1 MQQAVVHCL
10 RGMDQH
16 AHRAYP
22 WPGPALLAV
31 LREAPVPGHPDPSAR
46 YVSVVPAP
54 TPAPDGAHPDD
65 AVAVLRHASTG
76 LHDPVVQANLVT
88 ATGPVRILAWVFMHA
103 AVTDAVGPPQMVRYI
118 DAVDAD
124 GTTYVLTR
132 FHDQPE
138 GVVAVDP
145 APEPGTSDVLDLL
158 RSLARMLR
166 PGT

>member
-1 MQQAVVHCL
+1 MQQAIVHCL

-22 WPGPALLAV
+22 WPGPKLLAA

-54 TPAPDGAHPDD
+54 TPAGAHPDD
-65 AVAVLRHASTG
+65 GVEVLRHASAE
-76 LHDPVVQANLVT
+76 LHNPVVQARLVT
-88 ATGPVRILAWVFMHA
+88 AAGPVRILAWVFMHA
-103 AVTDAVGPPQMVRYI
+103 VDTYEVDPPQVVRYI
-118 DAVDAD
+118 DAVDVD
-124 GTTYVLTR
+124 GTAYVLTR
-132 FHDQPE
+132 FQDQPE

-158 RSLARMLR
+158 RSLAQLLR